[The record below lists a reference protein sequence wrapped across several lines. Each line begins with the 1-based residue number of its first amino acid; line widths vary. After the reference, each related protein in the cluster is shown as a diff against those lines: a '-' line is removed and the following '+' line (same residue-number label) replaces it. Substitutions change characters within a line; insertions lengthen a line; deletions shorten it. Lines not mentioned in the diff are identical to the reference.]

1 MGFLERMFGS
11 LMGGKLGGHHGG
23 YRGGHHGGSGHG
35 GYGGNPGYPQGTGP
49 SGGNP
54 CPKCGSANASD
65 ARFCQ
70 QCGGSRSKP
79 EPMAGRSDALA
90 ILEER
95 YAHGEIEREEYL
107 RKRDDLQKKQSHGQ
121 IEQDRKVK
129 YTEIR

>member
-1 MGFLERMFGS
+1 MGLFERMLGNW
-11 LMGGKLGGHHGG
+11 MGGRFGGHHGG
-23 YRGGHHGGSGHG
+23 YQGGHHSGGSRHG
-35 GYGGNPGYPQGTGP
+35 GYGGYPGYPQGSGP
-49 SGGNP
+49 GGGNPGNP

-107 RKRDDLQKKQSHGQ
+107 RKRKDLKRG
-121 IEQDRKVK
+121 
-129 YTEIR
+129 